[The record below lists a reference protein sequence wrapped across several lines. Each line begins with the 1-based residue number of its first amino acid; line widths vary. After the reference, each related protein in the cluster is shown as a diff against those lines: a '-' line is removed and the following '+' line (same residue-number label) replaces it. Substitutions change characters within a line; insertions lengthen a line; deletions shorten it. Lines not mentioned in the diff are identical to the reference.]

1 MLVLQT
7 LSAVTAL
14 HQQVALSDMK
24 TNKNI
29 HQAKCSVVKFTIR
42 LNCRETGNFCVSS
55 VSAKRASEQN
65 APVWVLVV
73 I

>member
-1 MLVLQT
+1 
-7 LSAVTAL
+7 
-14 HQQVALSDMK
+14 MK
-24 TNKNI
+24 IINKK

-55 VSAKRASEQN
+55 VSTKRASEQN
-65 APVWVLVV
+65 APVCVLFFVKVV